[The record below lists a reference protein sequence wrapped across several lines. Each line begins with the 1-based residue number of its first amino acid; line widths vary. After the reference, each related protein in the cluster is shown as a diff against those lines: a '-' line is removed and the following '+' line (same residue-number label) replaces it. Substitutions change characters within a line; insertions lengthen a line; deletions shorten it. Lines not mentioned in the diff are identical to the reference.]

1 VTARSHPT
9 APPALGDMAPLLS
22 LPTIEGGE
30 YRLEDHRERPVLVS
44 FLRHAG

>member
-1 VTARSHPT
+1 VAAPPHPTTPPAVGNT
-9 APPALGDMAPLLS
+9 APPLS
-22 LPTIEGGE
+22 LPTLGGGR

>member
-1 VTARSHPT
+1 MAARPHPTTPPAVGDT
-9 APPALGDMAPLLS
+9 APPLS
-22 LPTIEGGE
+22 LATIDGGH

>member
-1 VTARSHPT
+1 MTARSRHST
-9 APPALGDMAPLLS
+9 PPALGALAPPLS

>member
-1 VTARSHPT
+1 M
-9 APPALGDMAPLLS
+9 APPLS
-22 LPTIEGGE
+22 LPTIGGGH